1 MPMVKQA
8 SKHAR
13 ATKAAAATVLGTAG
27 LGLSLGGS
35 ASANTIP
42 TADFPQSHNIPPD
55 QRFVLGEEEMA
66 DVSLATFHLFDKE
79 IDRSDMQQLAYVVR
93 RGCGGCRGCRGCAV
107 RGCAVRGCGGCAGC
121 AVGGCCAS
129 WGRCRIC

>member
-1 MPMVKQA
+1 MPRVKQA

-13 ATKAAAATVLGTAG
+13 TAKVAAATAAG

-42 TADFPQSHNIPPD
+42 TADFPQSQIPPN

-79 IDRSDMQQLAYVVR
+79 SAGSDVKLATTTSPLR
-93 RGCGGCRGCRGCAV
+93 
-107 RGCAVRGCGGCAGC
+107 
-121 AVGGCCAS
+121 
-129 WGRCRIC
+129 

>member
-1 MPMVKQA
+1 PFSTTKDATMPMVKQA

-13 ATKAAAATVLGTAG
+13 TTKVAAATVLGTAG

-42 TADFPQSHNIPPD
+42 TADFPPSHNIPPD

-66 DVSLATFHLFDKE
+66 DVSLGTFHLFDKE
-79 IDRSDMQQLAYVVR
+79 AAGDEVKLAVVVVR
-93 RGCGGCRGCRGCAV
+93 RGCGG
-107 RGCAVRGCGGCAGC
+107 
-121 AVGGCCAS
+121 
-129 WGRCRIC
+129 